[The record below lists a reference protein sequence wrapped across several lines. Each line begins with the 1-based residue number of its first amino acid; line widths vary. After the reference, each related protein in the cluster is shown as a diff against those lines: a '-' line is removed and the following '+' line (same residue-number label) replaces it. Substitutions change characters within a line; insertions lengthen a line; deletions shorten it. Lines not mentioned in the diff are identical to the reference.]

1 MTDDERFNQFLR
13 ENSADYE
20 SPRGDVPRDE
30 MWAAIQ
36 TQRGTGAAVPMFQRT
51 AARRWAYVGMAATL
65 LLGVGIGRYAYRS
78 QPEAPAVVAATQLP
92 TSPADAPQAQPVD
105 EPASVVPS
113 SPSAP
118 ANGASPVA
126 SNGAAAAAN
135 GAYTI
140 ASDRHLQAVQVLLT
154 SFSTDNADTR
164 SDSIVATWARGLL
177 SNTRLL
183 LDSPAARDPQ
193 RARLLQDLEVVLVQ
207 LVQRSPGAAAADR
220 SDVERTLEKN
230 QIIPR
235 LRSALPAGLPSGT
248 D

>member
-13 ENSADYE
+13 EHSADYE
-20 SPRGDVPRDE
+20 APRGEVPRDE

-36 TQRGTGAAVPMFQRT
+36 AQRGTGAAVPMFQRT
-51 AARRWAYVGMAATL
+51 AARRWACIGMAATL
-65 LLGVGIGRYAYRS
+65 LIGVGIGRYASRN
-78 QPEAPAVVAATQLP
+78 QPQAPAAVTAAP
-92 TSPADAPQAQPVD
+92 SSTSPAAAPQAQPLD
-105 EPASVVPS
+105 SPASVVS
-113 SPSAP
+113 VSPSAP
-118 ANGASPVA
+118 ANSASPA
-126 SNGAAAAAN
+126 GSNGATTAAN
-135 GAYTI
+135 GAYSI

-154 SFSTDNADTR
+154 SFSTENADTR
-164 SDSIVATWARGLL
+164 SDSLVAAWARGLL
-177 SNTRLL
+177 TNTRLL

-193 RARLLQDLEVVLVQ
+193 RARLLQDLEVILVQ

-220 SDVERTLEKN
+220 SDVERTLEKT

>member
-1 MTDDERFNQFLR
+1 MTDDERFEQFLR

-20 SPRGDVPRDE
+20 APRGEVPRDE

-36 TQRGTGAAVPMFQRT
+36 TVRGTGASVPMFQRT
-51 AARRWAYVGMAATL
+51 AARRWAWIGMAATL
-65 LLGVGIGRYAYRS
+65 LIGVGIGRYAYRS
-78 QPEAPAVVAATQLP
+78 QPAPAPAVAANAP
-92 TSPADAPQAQPVD
+92 AVSPPADAPQASALNTPPQAV
-105 EPASVVPS
+105 PAAPS
-113 SPSAP
+113 SAP
-118 ANGASPVA
+118 ANNAPSNGSS
-126 SNGAAAAAN
+126 SNGA
-135 GAYTI
+135 YVV

-154 SFSTDNADTR
+154 SFSTENADTR
-164 SDSIVATWARGLL
+164 SDSLVAAWARGLL
-177 SNTRLL
+177 TNTRLL

-207 LVQRSPGAAAADR
+207 LVQRSPGAAVADR
-220 SDVERTLEKN
+220 SDVERTIQKT

>member
-1 MTDDERFNQFLR
+1 MTDDERFEQFLR

-20 SPRGDVPRDE
+20 SPRGEVPRDD

-36 TQRGTGAAVPMFQRT
+36 TQRGTGAAVPMFHRT
-51 AARRWAYVGMAATL
+51 AARRWAYVGMAGTL
-65 LLGVGIGRYAYRS
+65 MLGVGIGRYAYRT
-78 QPEAPAVVAATQLP
+78 QPAPAPAVVAATLSP
-92 TSPADAPQAQPVD
+92 TSPIDAPQAKPID
-105 EPASVVPS
+105 APASVVPV

-118 ANGASPVA
+118 VNGGSRAANGASA
-126 SNGAAAAAN
+126 ESNGA
-135 GAYTI
+135 YI
-140 ASDRHLQAVQVLLT
+140 VASDRHLQAVQVLLT
-154 SFSTDNADTR
+154 SYSTENADTR
-164 SDSIVATWARGLL
+164 SDSLVASWARGLL
-177 SNTRLL
+177 TNTRLL

-207 LVQRSPGAAAADR
+207 LVQRSPGAAVADR
-220 SDVERTLEKN
+220 VDVERTLERT

>member
-13 ENSADYE
+13 EASADYE
-20 SPRGDVPRDE
+20 SPRGEVPRDD

-36 TQRGTGAAVPMFQRT
+36 AQRGTGAAVPMFQRT
-51 AARRWAYVGMAATL
+51 AARRWAYIGMAATL
-65 LLGVGIGRYAYRS
+65 LIGVGIGRYAYRS
-78 QPEAPAVVAATQLP
+78 QPESQPGVVASAP
-92 TSPADAPQAQPVD
+92 SVSAPSTSAPSDAPQGQPLDAPATVS
-105 EPASVVPS
+105 PASPA
-113 SPSAP
+113 AP
-118 ANGASPVA
+118 ANGTSSA
-126 SNGAAAAAN
+126 NN
-135 GAYTI
+135 GAYAV

-154 SFSTDNADTR
+154 SFSTENADTR
-164 SDSIVATWARGLL
+164 SDSLVATWARGLL
-177 SNTRLL
+177 TNTRLL

-193 RARLLQDLEVVLVQ
+193 RARLLQDLEVILVQ

-220 SDVERTLEKN
+220 SDVERTLEKT

>member
-1 MTDDERFNQFLR
+1 MGIMTDDERFEQFLR

-20 SPRGDVPRDE
+20 APRGEVPRDE

-36 TQRGTGAAVPMFQRT
+36 TVRGTGASVPMFQRT
-51 AARRWAYVGMAATL
+51 AARRWAWIGMAATL
-65 LLGVGIGRYAYRS
+65 LIGVGIGRYAYRN
-78 QPEAPAVVAATQLP
+78 QPAPTVAANAPAISP
-92 TSPADAPQAQPVD
+92 PADAPQTNPVNAPTQAV
-105 EPASVVPS
+105 PAVPS
-113 SPSAP
+113 SAP
-118 ANGASPVA
+118 ANRAAPANGSS
-126 SNGAAAAAN
+126 SNGA
-135 GAYTI
+135 YVV

-154 SFSTDNADTR
+154 SFSTENADTR
-164 SDSIVATWARGLL
+164 SDSLVAVWARGLL
-177 SNTRLL
+177 TNTRLL

-207 LVQRSPGAAAADR
+207 LVQRSPGAAVADR
-220 SDVERTLEKN
+220 SDVERTIQKT